1 MTRAIFNVLYFFKG
15 TVAFEVSML
24 GFFHDSID
32 PRIYFH
38 MLNFFHPRRRIFR
51 DISPL
56 SFTKR
61 I

>member
-1 MTRAIFNVLYFFKG
+1 MTRAIFNVLYVFKG

-38 MLNFFHPRRRIFR
+38 MLNFFHPR

-56 SFTKR
+56 SLTNR